1 MATALLVIDLQR
13 GMFTQ
18 EQAPHDGEAVLAR
31 VADLLGRTRRAG
43 VPVLH
48 VRHDG
53 GEGDPLQR
61 GTAGWEIHP
70 AVAPRGNEPVIDK
83 DRCSAFDRTDLQA
96 RLSAHGIDRLVV
108 AGMQTEFC
116 IDTNCRAAH
125 ALGYSVAL
133 VSDGHTTFDTPSLTA
148 AQVVEHHTR
157 ILNWGGFV
165 EPVASAEVR
174 LD

>member
-1 MATALLVIDLQR
+1 MAAALLVVDLQQ
-13 GMFTQ
+13 GMFSQ
-18 EQAPHDGEAVLAR
+18 KQAPHEGEAVLAR
-31 VADLLGRTRRAG
+31 VASLLGRARAAG

-53 GEGDPLQR
+53 GPGDPLER

-70 AVAPRGNEPVIDK
+70 AVPPRDGEPVIDK
-83 DRCSAFDRTDLQA
+83 DRCSAFDRTDMQA
-96 RLSAHGIDRLVV
+96 RLAVLGIGRLVV

-125 ALGYSVAL
+125 ALGYAVIL

-148 AQVVEHHTR
+148 AQVIEHHTR
-157 ILNWGGFV
+157 VLHWGGFV
-165 EPVASAEVR
+165 LPMASAEVAF
-174 LD
+174 D

>member
-13 GMFTQ
+13 GMFSQ
-18 EQAPHDGEAVLAR
+18 GQRPHDGEAVLAR
-31 VADLLGRTRRAG
+31 VAHLLGRARERG
-43 VPVLH
+43 LPVLH

-53 GEGDPLQR
+53 GPGDPLER
-61 GTAGWEIHP
+61 GTDGWEIHP
-70 AVAPRGNEPVIDK
+70 AVAPRGDEPVIDK
-83 DRCSAFDRTDLQA
+83 DRCSAFDQTDLHA
-96 RLSAHGIDRLVV
+96 RLSAQGIDRLIV

-125 ALGYSVAL
+125 ALGYAVVL

-157 ILNWGGFV
+157 ILHWGGFV
-165 EPVASAEVR
+165 EPVSAAEVR
-174 LD
+174 FG

>member
-1 MATALLVIDLQR
+1 MATALLLVDLQR
-13 GMFTQ
+13 GMFSQ
-18 EQAPHDGEAVLAR
+18 EQVPHDGEAVLRR
-31 VADLLGRTRRAG
+31 VSDLLGRAREQG
-43 VPVLH
+43 VAVLH

-53 GEGDPLQR
+53 GQGDALKR

-70 AVAPRGNEPVIDK
+70 AVAPQGTEPVIDK
-83 DRCSAFDRTDLQA
+83 DRCSAFDRSDLHA
-96 RLSAHGIDRLVV
+96 RLSARGIDRLIV

-125 ALGYSVAL
+125 ALGYSVVLA
-133 VSDGHTTFDTPSLTA
+133 SDGHTTFDTPSLTA

-157 ILNWGGFV
+157 ILHWGGFV
-165 EPVASAEVR
+165 EPVACAEVR